1 MHNGLQVQAHAQKML
16 GLNTKIVN
24 DCIGW
29 PKISGIAVL
38 QRRLRNLLEHVEGF
52 SEQGTFHGITN
63 WKVNN

>member
-1 MHNGLQVQAHAQKML
+1 MHNGLQVQAHAQQML
-16 GLNTKIVN
+16 GLNTKIVK
-24 DCIGW
+24 DCIDW
-29 PKISGIAVL
+29 QKISGIAVL

>member
-1 MHNGLQVQAHAQKML
+1 ML
-16 GLNTKIVN
+16 GLNTKIVK
-24 DCIGW
+24 DCIDW